1 MSRTAMVS
9 DQVLQRLE
17 EMIYRH
23 RPGEKLPTELQLAQQ
38 LGVGRST
45 VRECLKALSAKK
57 IIERRPDGTYVTDQ
71 LQDCLADPLNLM
83 VNMEIGRVEDLV
95 ELREVLEVAA
105 ARLAAHRASQED
117 LMELERTNWLMQRPG
132 ITMDEMQQQDIAFHT
147 AMARASGNPVLL
159 DLLGAV
165 RQVVANHVEDLQ
177 AIQPV
182 QPESVQ
188 MHQGLI
194 QAIQQRDGDLAAQRM
209 QAYMALSRRGMRGL
223 PDPTEEQKN
232 QCAEE
237 RSEQP
242 RNRNCMTFCVER
254 SNPPWAARAPLAS
267 AMRRLRPRRLWEAR
281 CAASLPGWTGA

>member
-242 RNRNCMTFCVER
+242 
-254 SNPPWAARAPLAS
+254 
-267 AMRRLRPRRLWEAR
+267 
-281 CAASLPGWTGA
+281 

>member
-1 MSRTAMVS
+1 
-9 DQVLQRLE
+9 
-17 EMIYRH
+17 
-23 RPGEKLPTELQLAQQ
+23 
-38 LGVGRST
+38 
-45 VRECLKALSAKK
+45 
-57 IIERRPDGTYVTDQ
+57 
-71 LQDCLADPLNLM
+71 
-83 VNMEIGRVEDLV
+83 
-95 ELREVLEVAA
+95 
-105 ARLAAHRASQED
+105 
-117 LMELERTNWLMQRPG
+117 MELERTNWLMQRPG
-132 ITMDEMQQQDIAFHT
+132 ITMDAMQQQDIAFHT

-242 RNRNCMTFCVER
+242 
-254 SNPPWAARAPLAS
+254 
-267 AMRRLRPRRLWEAR
+267 
-281 CAASLPGWTGA
+281 